1 MKTQVYIKQF
11 MVIIFFCHFASC
23 EEFVELESP
32 DLKIVSEVV
41 FNNDVTAISAMKGI
55 YNELVRASF
64 SGGWQNSVTALASL
78 SADEC
83 TGLSITNL
91 TYTEFEENEIM
102 PSNTRN
108 LEVWS
113 SAYNIIY
120 MTNSMLEGLENSK
133 DLTEEIRIQLE
144 GEAKF
149 VRAFSY
155 FYLVNLYGPVPL
167 LLSTDYQI
175 NARAASNSK
184 EEVYGQILMD
194 LQEAI
199 GVLADDYK
207 DGERTYIN
215 RFAAMA
221 LMSRVNLYQQNWTA
235 AENWS
240 SQVIAETGRFEILED
255 LNEVFLANSRE
266 AIWQLS
272 PVGNGD
278 TSTQTNEGAIFI
290 IHPTSPSASLLK
302 LNDDLV
308 GSFESQDKRLTH
320 WIDLHEG
327 INAYYPYKY
336 KDRNSTNNLT
346 EYSMVLRLAEQYL
359 IRAEAR
365 AMLDNLPGAIAD
377 LNTLRNRANIAT
389 ILETD
394 PSLNKETLLQL
405 LLSER
410 RNELFTEWGHR
421 WLDLKRTENT
431 SEVLAPKKSLW
442 QDTDV
447 LYPVP
452 EQERLKNANLG
463 QNPGY

>member
-11 MVIIFFCHFASC
+11 MAIIFFCHFASC

-184 EEVYGQILMD
+184 EEVYGQILKD

-207 DGERTYIN
+207 EGERTYIN

-221 LMSRVNLYQQNWTA
+221 LLSRVNLYQQNWTA

-240 SQVIAETGRFEILED
+240 SQVIAETGKFEIMED

-308 GSFESQDKRLTH
+308 GSFESQDKRLAY
-320 WIDLHEG
+320 WIDIHEG

-377 LNTLRNRANIAT
+377 LNSIRSRADIPA

-394 PSLNKETLLQL
+394 PTLTKEILLELILN
-405 LLSER
+405 ER
-410 RNELFTEWGHR
+410 RIELFTEWGHR

-431 SEVLAPKKSLW
+431 SEVLAPKKPLW

>member
-83 TGLSITNL
+83 TGLSTTNL

-184 EEVYGQILMD
+184 EEVYGQILKD

-207 DGERTYIN
+207 EGERTYIN

-377 LNTLRNRANIAT
+377 LNTIRSRADIPA

-394 PSLNKETLLQL
+394 PTLTKEILLELILN
-405 LLSER
+405 ER
-410 RNELFTEWGHR
+410 RIELFTEWGHR

-431 SEVLAPKKSLW
+431 SEVLATKKSLW

>member
-41 FNNDVTAISAMKGI
+41 FNNDATAISAMKGV

-83 TGLSITNL
+83 SGLSTTNL

-120 MTNSMLEGLENSK
+120 MTNSLLEGLENSK
-133 DLTEEIRIQLE
+133 DLTEEIRLQLV

-167 LLSTDYQI
+167 LLSTEYQI
-175 NARAASNSK
+175 NARASQNTE
-184 EEVYGQILMD
+184 EEVYRLMVKD

-199 GVLADDYK
+199 GVLGDEYEE
-207 DGERTYIN
+207 GERTYIN

-221 LMSRVNLYQQNWTA
+221 LMSRINLYQQNWA
-235 AENWS
+235 EAENWS
-240 SQVIAETGRFEILED
+240 SQVIAETARYEILENLD
-255 LNEVFLANSRE
+255 EVFLANSKE

-278 TSTQTNEGAIFI
+278 SSTQTNEGSIFI

-320 WIDLHEG
+320 WINLHEG

-346 EYSMVLRLAEQYL
+346 EYSMVFRLAEQYL

-365 AMLDNLPGAIAD
+365 AMMDNLPGAIAD
-377 LNTLRNRANIAT
+377 LNTILNRANIAT

-405 LLSER
+405 IISER

-421 WLDLKRTENT
+421 WLDLKRTGMA
-431 SEVLAPKKSLW
+431 SQVLSPRKPLW
-442 QDTDV
+442 QEPDM
-447 LYPVP
+447 LYPIP

>member
-55 YNELVRASF
+55 YNELVRATF

-120 MTNSMLEGLENSK
+120 MTNSILEGLENSK

-167 LLSTDYQI
+167 LLSTEYQI

-184 EEVYGQILMD
+184 EEVYGQILKD

-207 DGERTYIN
+207 EGERTYIN

-240 SQVIAETGRFEILED
+240 SQVISETGRFEILED

-308 GSFESQDKRLTH
+308 GSFESQDKRLAH

-377 LNTLRNRANIAT
+377 LNSIRSRADIPA

-394 PSLNKETLLQL
+394 PTLTKEILLELILN
-405 LLSER
+405 ER
-410 RNELFTEWGHR
+410 RIELFTEWGHR

>member
-184 EEVYGQILMD
+184 EEVYGQILKD

-207 DGERTYIN
+207 EGERTYIN

-221 LMSRVNLYQQNWTA
+221 LMSRVNLYQKNWTA

-240 SQVIAETGRFEILED
+240 RQVIEQTAMYEVLED
-255 LNEVFLANSRE
+255 LDQVFLANSRE

-278 TSTQTNEGAIFI
+278 SSTQTNEGSIFI
-290 IHPTSPSASLLK
+290 IHPTSPSASQLK
-302 LNDDLV
+302 LTEDLV
-308 GSFESQDKRLTH
+308 ASFESQDKRLTN
-320 WIDLHEG
+320 WINLHEG

-365 AMLDNLPGAIAD
+365 AMLDNLSGAIAD
-377 LNTLRNRANIAT
+377 LNTIRNRADIPPM
-389 ILETD
+389 LETD
-394 PSLNKETLLQL
+394 PSLDKATVLDLIYK
-405 LLSER
+405 ER

-421 WLDLKRTENT
+421 WLDLKRTENA
-431 SEVLAPKKSLW
+431 SEVLAPKKPLW

-452 EQERLKNANLG
+452 EQERLQNANLG